1 VESFVLMRPKEW
13 FVLLI
18 RVFVSAVL
26 LLAAAGKS
34 LSPEAFF
41 TFLARLSIQD
51 PSLHSV
57 IFIGTIFVELFLGL
71 ACLIGFAPH
80 VTLKVIGI
88 LFGLFAIVMFGAL
101 AYQATGSCGC
111 FGNFIKSELGP
122 FAVGRNILL
131 AFLAFYA
138 GRQQVHRF
146 ALSNVLNRYFNDEET
161 SSTSGNSGKSA

>member
-1 VESFVLMRPKEW
+1 
-13 FVLLI
+13 
-18 RVFVSAVL
+18 
-26 LLAAAGKS
+26 
-34 LSPEAFF
+34 
-41 TFLARLSIQD
+41 
-51 PSLHSV
+51 
-57 IFIGTIFVELFLGL
+57 
-71 ACLIGFAPH
+71 
-80 VTLKVIGI
+80 
-88 LFGLFAIVMFGAL
+88 MFGAL

-161 SSTSGNSGKSA
+161 SPTSGNSGKSA